1 MPQKTAPFNIESAP
15 DKENLTAKSGG
26 VLLAELFHATGCAA
40 AADEIGVRSARGY
53 SDGDHVLSGVLL
65 NALGFE
71 TSDDLVHLRSDGGLV
86 VLNNLLKKYQE
97 KERRTENAFPSPPAF
112 RQWMLD
118 AGRTPE
124 SLAKFSDLCSIPVS
138 CAQKMR
144 PERKVTIDPDATMIP
159 TERGEDVLCNY
170 KGEKSNMAFNAYV
183 SQWDMVIHSEYHAGN
198 VSPRCDQLG
207 LVRRALSK
215 LPEGVEEVELRI
227 DSAGYG
233 TDLIRYCCGGES
245 PYGVMR
251 FFISVPMYKSYRSE
265 IEHLPKDAWHCFHDG
280 NGEEN
285 TGLRRAEVNIV
296 PNTPVFSEPYPEIR
310 FVAVREK
317 MSHPE
322 RKDEIDARR
331 MDLFIE
337 EIEGEHPK
345 VERLHLTVMDETVRK
360 MFLMVTND
368 FERDGE
374 QALRYHRERC
384 GKSGEVHGILK
395 NDLAG
400 GHVPGADFGACALW
414 WYLCVLAYNLQRL
427 MTHALFPEEWA
438 RVRRKRLL
446 ATIYPTPAKIVHHG
460 KRIVIR
466 VFGLPGKLIENA
478 RWKLLRLHRMNI

>member
-26 VLLAELFHATGCAA
+26 VLLAGLFHATGCAA

-53 SDGDHVLSGVLL
+53 SDGDHVLSGVLP
-65 NALGFE
+65 NAPGFG
-71 TSDDLVHLRSDGGLV
+71 TSDDLVHLRPDGGLV

-170 KGEKSNMAFNAYV
+170 KGEKSNMAFNAHV

-198 VSPRCDQLG
+198 VFP
-207 LVRRALSK
+207 
-215 LPEGVEEVELRI
+215 
-227 DSAGYG
+227 
-233 TDLIRYCCGGES
+233 
-245 PYGVMR
+245 
-251 FFISVPMYKSYRSE
+251 
-265 IEHLPKDAWHCFHDG
+265 
-280 NGEEN
+280 
-285 TGLRRAEVNIV
+285 
-296 PNTPVFSEPYPEIR
+296 
-310 FVAVREK
+310 
-317 MSHPE
+317 
-322 RKDEIDARR
+322 
-331 MDLFIE
+331 
-337 EIEGEHPK
+337 
-345 VERLHLTVMDETVRK
+345 
-360 MFLMVTND
+360 
-368 FERDGE
+368 
-374 QALRYHRERC
+374 RC
-384 GKSGEVHGILK
+384 GKSEEVHGILK

-400 GHVPGADFGACALW
+400 GHVPSADFGACALW
-414 WYLCVLAYNLQRL
+414 WHLCVLAYNLQRL
-427 MTHALFPEEWA
+427 MTHALFPEERA

-460 KRIVIR
+460 KRIVVR

-478 RWKLLRLHRMNI
+478 RWKLLQLHRMNI